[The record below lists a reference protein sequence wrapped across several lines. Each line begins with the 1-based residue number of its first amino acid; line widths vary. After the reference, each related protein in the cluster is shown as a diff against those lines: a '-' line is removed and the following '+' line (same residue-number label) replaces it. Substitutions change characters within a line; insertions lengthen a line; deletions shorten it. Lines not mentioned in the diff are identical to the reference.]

1 MSTVK
6 LIEYDVASD
15 EVRSV
20 YDDIM
25 SVRKSEWVN
34 NFWKA
39 LANQPKLLQDT
50 WNSIKSVMAP
60 GSIDPLTKEMLY
72 IAVSATNSCNYCTN
86 SHTAAARAKGMTD
99 EMLMELMAIVGM
111 ANQTNALANGL
122 QIEVDE
128 SELTRKLYLISS
140 SGKDTEYMNSG

>member
-6 LIEYDVASD
+6 LIEYNMASD
-15 EVRSV
+15 EVKSV

-25 SVRKSEWVN
+25 NVRKSDWVN

-39 LANQPKLLQDT
+39 LANQPRLLKDT
-50 WNSIKSVMAP
+50 WNTIKSVMAP
-60 GSIDPLTKEMLY
+60 GSIDPLTKEMVY
-72 IAVSATNSCNYCTN
+72 IAVSASNSCNYCTN

-111 ANQTNALANGL
+111 ANKTNALANGL
-122 QIEVDE
+122 QIEIDE
-128 SELTRKLYLISS
+128 PYKNGGLQ
-140 SGKDTEYMNSG
+140 

>member
-6 LIEYDVASD
+6 LIEYDMASD
-15 EVRSV
+15 EVKSV

-25 SVRKSEWVN
+25 SVRKSDWVN

-39 LANQPKLLQDT
+39 LANQPRLLQDT
-50 WNSIKSVMAP
+50 WNTIKSVMAP
-60 GSIDPLTKEMLY
+60 GSIDPLTKEMVY
-72 IAVSATNSCNYCTN
+72 IAISASNSCNYCTN

-111 ANQTNALANGL
+111 ANKTNALANGL
-122 QIEVDE
+122 QIEIDE
-128 SELTRKLYLISS
+128 PYKNGGLQ
-140 SGKDTEYMNSG
+140 

>member
-39 LANQPKLLQDT
+39 LANQPTLLKNT
-50 WNSIKSVMAP
+50 WNALKSVMAP
-60 GSIDPLTKEMLY
+60 CSIDSLTKEMLY
-72 IAVSATNSCNYCTN
+72 IAVSATNSCNYCIN

-128 SELTRKLYLISS
+128 SYTNGALK
-140 SGKDTEYMNSG
+140 

>member
-6 LIEYDVASD
+6 LIEYDVASE

-39 LANQPKLLQDT
+39 LANQPKLLKDT
-50 WNSIKSVMAP
+50 WNAIKAVMAP

-72 IAVSATNSCNYCTN
+72 IAVSATNSCNYCIN

-128 SELTRKLYLISS
+128 SYTNGALK
-140 SGKDTEYMNSG
+140 